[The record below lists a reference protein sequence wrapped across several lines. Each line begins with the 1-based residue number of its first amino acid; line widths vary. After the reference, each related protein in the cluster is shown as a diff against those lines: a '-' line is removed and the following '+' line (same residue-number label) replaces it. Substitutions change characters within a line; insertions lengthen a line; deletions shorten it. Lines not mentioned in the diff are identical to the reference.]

1 MYFLLHHCNLVVALG
16 TLLYLTF
23 FFLYG
28 HLVPYSTTEEATV
41 PVVKNV
47 ISLTRQVTS
56 ILILYKMVF
65 FTWPEYTQGI

>member
-1 MYFLLHHCNLVVALG
+1 MIVAPTLGDRAPFRRWQRRTLVDFLLHHFNLVVALG

-47 ISLTRQVTS
+47 H
-56 ILILYKMVF
+56 
-65 FTWPEYTQGI
+65 

>member
-1 MYFLLHHCNLVVALG
+1 MYFLLHHFNLVVALG

-47 ISLTRQVTS
+47 ISLTRQLTS
-56 ILILYKMVF
+56 TFESQQNGFL
-65 FTWPEYTQGI
+65 TWPEYMHCI